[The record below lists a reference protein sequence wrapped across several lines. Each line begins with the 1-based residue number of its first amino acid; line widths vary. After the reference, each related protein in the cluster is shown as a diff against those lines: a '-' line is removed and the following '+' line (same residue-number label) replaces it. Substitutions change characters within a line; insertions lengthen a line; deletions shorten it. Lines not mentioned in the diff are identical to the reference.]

1 MLIFS
6 MYKGS
11 DSLSRMFDLLP
22 GTLGSAVPLFPGSSW
37 IFPGA
42 KRARSFFF
50 ASFKLQGLS
59 APSADQTRS
68 CFQVCCFQTEWLHIG
83 SSLMLVGLWVSIAC
97 QTQSTDR
104 DLCTLL
110 PVQQTETFQSLVCY
124 RGSGSFAFCRCNFCG
139 ERHTIC
145 NPLSFKEGHEIARMI

>member
-42 KRARSFFF
+42 KRVRSFFLRVLNCKAF
-50 ASFKLQGLS
+50 QLHQLIRHGVASKSAVFK
-59 APSADQTRS
+59 RS
-68 CFQVCCFQTEWLHIG
+68 V
-83 SSLMLVGLWVSIAC
+83 
-97 QTQSTDR
+97 
-104 DLCTLL
+104 CTL
-110 PVQQTETFQSLVCY
+110 
-124 RGSGSFAFCRCNFCG
+124 A
-139 ERHTIC
+139 
-145 NPLSFKEGHEIARMI
+145 AR